1 MTEKRSTGIT
11 ALFAAGWVAAAML
24 AGFPGAAGG
33 SASAQTTHAPR
44 APKIVHSGPACLAGQ
59 GAPPTKHKGKH

>member
-1 MTEKRSTGIT
+1 MTDKRSTGLT
-11 ALFAAGWVAAAML
+11 ALFAVGWVAAATL

-33 SASAQTTHAPR
+33 NASAQTKHAPP

-59 GAPPTKHKGKH
+59 GAPPTKHKGKK